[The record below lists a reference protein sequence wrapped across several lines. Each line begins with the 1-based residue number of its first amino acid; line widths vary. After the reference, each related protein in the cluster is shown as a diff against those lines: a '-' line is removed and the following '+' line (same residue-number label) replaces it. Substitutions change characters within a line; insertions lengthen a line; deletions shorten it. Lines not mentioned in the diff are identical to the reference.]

1 MSKDFIIFSRVFN
14 IANQLL
20 IRHSPFAPLGQV
32 NEWTAKPSPFTII
45 HFFFLYDKQNNTCL
59 FADMKFFFSCS
70 TRHLNRSLLP
80 LVSYRVKRSLP
91 CIIRYLIFIRI
102 TLSVDLMLPI
112 FWFYFVIFLLLS
124 CWISSGNSLI
134 WIFVTFVITIEV
146 VSFWLGLFIL
156 VILIKDYLKC
166 VIAMPQYKLLIYLL
180 LYQINILIL
189 TRVIM
194 EMTKMQ
200 ATGDNQSQQ
209 LRWKRALNEKNN
221 NNKKR
226 KVKKREGKRFIFSP
240 CKRLGE
246 ILKNPYKGIR
256 LTSSGACWY

>member
-1 MSKDFIIFSRVFN
+1 MLCKDFQPWEKPLQYMSKDFIIFSRVID

-32 NEWTAKPSPFTII
+32 NEWAFAI
-45 HFFFLYDKQNNTCL
+45 HNHSLFFLYHKQNNTCL
-59 FADMKFFFSCS
+59 FADMKFLFSCS
-70 TRHLNRSLLP
+70 IRHLNRSLLP
-80 LVSYRVKRSLP
+80 LVNYRVKRSLP
-91 CIIRYLIFIRI
+91 CIIRYLIFILI
-102 TLSVDLMLPI
+102 TLSADVMLPI

-209 LRWKRALNEKNN
+209 LRWKRALN
-221 NNKKR
+221 
-226 KVKKREGKRFIFSP
+226 
-240 CKRLGE
+240 
-246 ILKNPYKGIR
+246 
-256 LTSSGACWY
+256 

>member
-1 MSKDFIIFSRVFN
+1 MQGFPALRKAVTTHVKRFYYFFTSVWYRQSAADTSLAFR
-14 IANQLL
+14 AT
-20 IRHSPFAPLGQV
+20 RPGQRM
-32 NEWTAKPSPFTII
+32 NGEAFTI
-45 HFFFLYDKQNNTCL
+45 HNHSLFFLYDKQNNTCL

-80 LVSYRVKRSLP
+80 LVSYRVKRSLS
-91 CIIRYLIFIRI
+91 CIVRYLIFIPI
-102 TLSVDLMLPI
+102 TLSADLMLPI

-209 LRWKRALNEKNN
+209 LRWKRALN
-221 NNKKR
+221 
-226 KVKKREGKRFIFSP
+226 
-240 CKRLGE
+240 
-246 ILKNPYKGIR
+246 
-256 LTSSGACWY
+256 